1 MIYDVAVVRDIG
13 EMYQVD
19 YVTRSDLT
27 MLDAGNSYVKISARC
42 ADAIK
47 EAKSKGYPVFIPKGL
62 TDEVKAE
69 QLIIQ
74 ETSELE
80 TAKNLAEYRVFS
92 IVNEALIGLSFLDL
106 YGYLAAFSKF
116 AARGIFITDENVE
129 KVKDLYTLD
138 EAALQNRDEAY
149 VNIVQKRN
157 AEDLDDLQTLIETN
171 DRVRDVYL
179 RQRKARTVVAYIRA
193 AETVEEVNK
202 LTNEYL
208 TEFNL
213 PSK

>member
-92 IVNEALIGLSFLDL
+92 TVNEALIGLSLLDL

-157 AEDLDDLQTLIETN
+157 AGGDLIGHLLCEVIGVKN
-171 DRVRDVYL
+171 IRDTGFVQL
-179 RQRKARTVVAYIRA
+179 SVVCCIGKAHGSMR
-193 AETVEEVNK
+193 
-202 LTNEYL
+202 
-208 TEFNL
+208 
-213 PSK
+213 